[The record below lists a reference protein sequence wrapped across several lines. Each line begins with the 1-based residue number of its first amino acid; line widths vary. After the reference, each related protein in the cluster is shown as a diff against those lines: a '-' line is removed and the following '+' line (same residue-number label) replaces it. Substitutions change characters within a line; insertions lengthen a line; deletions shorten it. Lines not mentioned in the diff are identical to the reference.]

1 MQSLAAFL
9 LFFGDKKKLLKA
21 LLTCTFIPSLLN
33 SFDLLQFII
42 EEKIHTKVVA
52 DVSISAGGGFY

>member
-1 MQSLAAFL
+1 MQSLAAFS

-42 EEKIHTKVVA
+42 EEKIHTKAVV
-52 DVSISAGGGFY
+52 DVSISAGGEFY